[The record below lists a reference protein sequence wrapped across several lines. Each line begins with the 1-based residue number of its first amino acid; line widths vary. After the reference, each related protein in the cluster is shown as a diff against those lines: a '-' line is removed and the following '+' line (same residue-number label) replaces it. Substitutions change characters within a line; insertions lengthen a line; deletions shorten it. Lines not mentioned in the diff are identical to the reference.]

1 MRAMKSQ
8 GMSAARVET
17 SVASELDRIETWRRE
32 ELQRAGYDPTS
43 ALVLAAN
50 HDIDLHEAVD
60 LIRRGCSV
68 ELALQI
74 LL

>member
-1 MRAMKSQ
+1 MKSQ
-8 GMSAARVET
+8 GMSAARLET

-32 ELQRAGYDPTS
+32 ELQRAGYDATS
-43 ALVLAAN
+43 ALVLAAK
-50 HDIDLHEAVD
+50 HDIDLHSAVD
-60 LIRRGCSV
+60 LLRRGCSV

>member
-1 MRAMKSQ
+1 MKSQ
-8 GMSAARVET
+8 GMSAARLET
-17 SVASELDRIETWRRE
+17 SDVSELDRIETWRRE
-32 ELQRAGYDPTS
+32 ELERAGYDSTS
-43 ALVLAAN
+43 ALLLAAN

-60 LIRRGCSV
+60 LIRLGCSA